1 MSINEKEIL
10 KAINEALYKDTELP
24 RKKAPAFISESYVV
38 QAKNYDINTDMLSE
52 KAVKANVE
60 NLHEYVNALNDVSAK
75 LDSAD
80 RSASNP
86 KDSSFR
92 GIKKEETYNLNGS
105 FLSAYYFDNIADP
118 TSKITMDS
126 LTFMR
131 LTRDFGTF
139 EDWQKDFIACGMAS
153 RNGWVC
159 TVYNGFLNRY
169 MNIFIDGNEAG
180 IPMSSV
186 PIVVLSVQDR
196 AYFRDYLNDR
206 RKYIFAMMKE
216 LNWDLIELRVKRA
229 DKLAKLFTDGLGSE
243 R

>member
-1 MSINEKEIL
+1 MPINEKEIL
-10 KAINEALYKDTELP
+10 KAINETLYKDSEKPQKDL
-24 RKKAPAFISESYVV
+24 SESYVV
-38 QAKNYDINTDMLSE
+38 QAKKYDINTDMLSE
-52 KAVKANVE
+52 KAIAANVE
-60 NLHEYVNALNDVSAK
+60 NLHAYVEALNDVSAK
-75 LDSAD
+75 LDSVD
-80 RSASNP
+80 RSESNT

-92 GIKKEETYNLNGS
+92 GIKQEETYNLNGS

-169 MNIFIDGNEAG
+169 MNIFVDGNEMG

-186 PIVVLSVQDR
+186 PIIVLSVQDR

-216 LNWDLIELRVKRA
+216 LNWDLIDLRVKRA
-229 DKLAKLFTDGLGSE
+229 DKLAKLFAAGLGSE

>member
-1 MSINEKEIL
+1 MPINEKEIL
-10 KAINEALYKDTELP
+10 EAINETLYKGSDKSQKDL
-24 RKKAPAFISESYVV
+24 SESYVV
-38 QAKNYDINTDMLSE
+38 QAKKYDINTDMLSE
-52 KAVKANVE
+52 KAIAANVE
-60 NLHEYVNALNDVSAK
+60 NLHGYVEALNDVSAK
-75 LDSAD
+75 LDSVD
-80 RSASNP
+80 RSESNS

-92 GIKKEETYNLNGS
+92 GIKEAETYNLNGS

-159 TVYNGFLNRY
+159 TIYNGFLNRY
-169 MNIFIDGNEAG
+169 MNIFVDGNEVG

-186 PIVVLSVQDR
+186 PIIVLSVQDR

-216 LNWDLIELRVKRA
+216 LNWDLIDLRVKRA
-229 DKLAKLFTDGLGSE
+229 DKLAKLFADGLGSE